1 MSTSRGRVLIDRVMV
16 DLNTQCDFLLP
27 RGALPVANR
36 AAAMPNIRRLMNW
49 ARLEQ
54 VPVISSLEAH
64 RPGESAKGMPPHCVD
79 RTRGQRKL
87 PFTLMP
93 HRVLLCGDNTF
104 DVPTDP
110 FRRYQQI
117 ILTKRETDFLTNP
130 KADRLINALS
140 VEHWIIFGVTA
151 SNCVKAM
158 VLGLLARHNR
168 VVVVRDACGHWSE
181 ADGEHAFRMMSAKGA
196 HLLTTDEVIAGAAT
210 RWAAEQR
217 RIEFERTLL
226 AGAGQLD
233 DDDGDGDGDG
243 VEVAEETDMDRRRAR
258 LRSPGNGK
266 PPAAIEDMMPT
277 HLLNRRRRPRRG
289 NGSPTDSL

>member
-36 AAAMPNIRRLMNW
+36 AEAMPQIRRLMNW

-54 VPVISSLEAH
+54 VPVISSLESH
-64 RPGESAKGMPPHCVD
+64 RPGESARGLPPHCID

-87 PFTLMP
+87 PFTLLP
-93 HRVLLCGDNTF
+93 RRILLCGDNTF
-104 DVPTDP
+104 DVPADP
-110 FRRYQQI
+110 FRRHQQI

-140 VEHWIIFGVTA
+140 PEYWIIFGVTA

-168 VVVVRDACGHWSE
+168 VIVVRDACGYWSE
-181 ADGEHAFRMMSAKGA
+181 ADGEHAFRMMTAKGA
-196 HLLTTDEVIAGAAT
+196 HLLTTEQVVAGAAAQ
-210 RWAAEQR
+210 WAAEQR
-217 RIEFERTLL
+217 SADFAQTLL
-226 AGAGQLD
+226 ETTEQDGDNGHDKEDVTGAGNADL
-233 DDDGDGDGDG
+233 
-243 VEVAEETDMDRRRAR
+243 ARRRAR
-258 LRSPGNGK
+258 TRSRGNGK
-266 PPAAIEDMMPT
+266 PPSDIEDMLPT

-289 NGSPTDSL
+289 SGSPTDSH